1 MPKFLPPTYNNMM
14 EPLGLENDEI
24 ADVMN
29 YIMNSLDNTLD
40 KMVTPEEVAAVEK

>member
-1 MPKFLPPTYNNMM
+1 M

-29 YIMNSLDNTLD
+29 YIMNSRDNIQD
-40 KMVTPEEVAAVEK
+40 KMVTPEKVAAVEK